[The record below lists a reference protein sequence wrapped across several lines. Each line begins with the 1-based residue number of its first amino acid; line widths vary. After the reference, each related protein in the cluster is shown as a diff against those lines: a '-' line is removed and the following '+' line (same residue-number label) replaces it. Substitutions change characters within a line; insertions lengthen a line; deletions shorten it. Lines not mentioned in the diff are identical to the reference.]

1 MKGGDDCLVIVESIK
16 QLILKH
22 LRGQLTV
29 EEQTVLD
36 GWLDASAANREL
48 FLQFKDPDQVA
59 LSLEKM
65 ERMQEERVWERL
77 RAHAAGET
85 GAAGMEGGEIRMT
98 EAETRMAEIGIRE
111 EDEIGAAETDVREP
125 GEIRR
130 AETDIGRPG
139 HIRMAEAAET
149 DIRESGLEQPRIG
162 GAHRRRYGWVA
173 AAVLIALL
181 GTGVYWL
188 FYHAPQKQL
197 ALTQGQ
203 RFQNDVAPGKNAA
216 LLILAGGQKIVL
228 DSSAKGAISRQGNTT
243 IINTNGQLVYNELL
257 KKQGEI
263 LYNTLTTGRGNQYQL
278 VLPDGSR
285 VWLNAASSITYPASF
300 TGGERKVSITGEAYF
315 EIAKDEARPFIVQK
329 KELSIQVLGTHFN
342 INTYDDE
349 DAVKT
354 TLLEGSVKV
363 VNGNNSSVLRPGQ
376 QAVIV
381 KGRELVKDAGNGQEQ
396 AKGKDAGPGRTNDA
410 ISSKARGAEPIKVV
424 DDPDIEEVMAWK
436 NGVFRFNDATI
447 ESIMRQMARWYDVSV
462 IYDTKIT
469 QHFIADVPR
478 DVPVSELL
486 KLLELTDQVHFKIEG
501 KKITVI
507 R

>member
-1 MKGGDDCLVIVESIK
+1 MKGGDDCLVTVESIK

-22 LRGQLTV
+22 LRGQLTA

-48 FLQFKDPDQVA
+48 FLQFKDPERVA

-65 ERMQEERVWERL
+65 DRMQEDRVWERL

-85 GAAGMEGGEIRMT
+85 GAAGMEGGEIRM
-98 EAETRMAEIGIRE
+98 
-111 EDEIGAAETDVREP
+111 
-125 GEIRR
+125 
-130 AETDIGRPG
+130 
-139 HIRMAEAAET
+139 AEAGET
-149 DIRESGLEQPRIG
+149 GIGETGFGQARIG

-188 FYHAPQKQL
+188 FYRAPQKQL
-197 ALTQGQ
+197 ALTQEQ

-243 IINTNGQLVYNELL
+243 IINTNGQLVYNESL
-257 KKQGEI
+257 KKPEEI

-342 INTYDDE
+342 VNTYDDE

-376 QAVIV
+376 QAIIV
-381 KGRELVKDAGNGQEQ
+381 KDGGEVKAKDAASGKSKDAVPSKGNGLDPAKSKDVANDQKSIKDKAAANGQE
-396 AKGKDAGPGRTNDA
+396 
-410 ISSKARGAEPIKVV
+410 SIKVL

-436 NGVFRFNDATI
+436 NGVFRFKDATI

-469 QHFIADVPR
+469 QHFIADVHR